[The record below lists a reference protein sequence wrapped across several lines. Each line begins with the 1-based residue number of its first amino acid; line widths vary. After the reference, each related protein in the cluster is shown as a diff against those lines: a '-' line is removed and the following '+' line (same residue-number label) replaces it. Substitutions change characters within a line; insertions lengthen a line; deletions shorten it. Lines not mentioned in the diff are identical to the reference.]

1 MSTTPRRRA
10 VLCLLLLLILLLPAA
25 SLHAGERAPGER
37 WTRLWSPFAALW
49 QLVTAAACD
58 KGILIDPNGNC
69 AQ

>member
-10 VLCLLLLLILLLPAA
+10 VLCLLLLTLLLPAA
-25 SLHAGERAPGER
+25 SLHAADRTPGER

-58 KGILIDPNGNC
+58 KGSSIDPNGNC
-69 AQ
+69 AH